1 MWIFHDFPNAVVGEK
16 EGASSKQVNSPYVGL
31 TSLVRLNY
39 IHVVYASTTSIKS
52 YIYTCPLSKVHICGF
67 LKTRHIEDVLLQVH
81 IHFRLIWLGGTG
93 WATRYIKIPKTP
105 GPQFVD
111 PSMDPDLL
119 LFAGAFGPGV
129 GNCLRVGHR
138 SRGNSVYPHS
148 GQSSCDCCRSYWRT
162 AKRGLA
168 SCAVA
173 VKQELLKR
181 SDAE

>member
-39 IHVVYASTTSIKS
+39 IHVGYASTTSIKS

-93 WATRYIKIPKTP
+93 WATRYIKIPETP
-105 GPQFVD
+105 GLQFID
-111 PSMDPDLL
+111 PAVDPDLL

-129 GNCLRVGHR
+129 GDCLRVGQILDLDLDVLFYEKVKGVGMWEGREVQR
-138 SRGNSVYPHS
+138 SRGS
-148 GQSSCDCCRSYWRT
+148 GN
-162 AKRGLA
+162 GF
-168 SCAVA
+168 
-173 VKQELLKR
+173 
-181 SDAE
+181 